1 MTHLYEMSG
10 IDMQIHRNR
19 KIIDSCQELMGWA
32 ERGVIFYGNGL
43 SLWDEE
49 NILKLDNNDDCITL
63 NKVKT
68 TELRVHFKRVN
79 VMVHELHLSKA
90 VIF

>member
-1 MTHLYEMSG
+1 MIHLYEMSG
-10 IDMQIHRNR
+10 IDLQIHRNR
-19 KIIDSCQELMGWA
+19 KIIYGCQELMGRA
-32 ERGVIFYGNGL
+32 ERGVIFDGNGL

-68 TELRVHFKRVN
+68 NH
-79 VMVHELHLSKA
+79 
-90 VIF
+90 